1 MSKVSKSQKFTD
13 DWRQASL
20 VNISTNKHNTEWHKK
35 NGTFEK
41 PNKNLRN
48 PKKKKILTEIQP
60 LQLAF

>member
-1 MSKVSKSQKFTD
+1 MTEDKQVWLTF
-13 DWRQASL
+13 RQI
-20 VNISTNKHNTEWHKK
+20 NIIQSDTKK